1 MWKVINKRGFEDL
14 FKWCF
19 VSVYYVYV
27 CGYVHMSAGTLR
39 GQKRAAEPL
48 ELELTSVCDVSD
60 RGMGNWTLILCESC
74 T

>member
-1 MWKVINKRGFEDL
+1 MWKVINKRVFEDL

-27 CGYVHMSAGTLR
+27 CVYVHVSAGTLR
-39 GQKRAAEPL
+39 GQKRAVEPL
-48 ELELTSVCDVSD
+48 ELELTSVYNVSD